1 MGEFAMVRPWL
12 GVALVAV
19 FGACSPAEPGTTVS
33 NAEPLACPEGTTL
46 QRIDFP
52 EERGGGF
59 AERCMMPD
67 GVTRSGPS
75 REWYASGKRR
85 GITNWLDGQ
94 RHGKTEFWYESG
106 QKKVEAQHDHWKA
119 VGVWTNW
126 DADGKVVDQ
135 RDFGTGQSDS
145 LPADAPVAPAGDSGV
160 PDSEGSAAP
169 GSGTPAGAAPGSDAA
184 PDGSAAPE
192 TSPPAP

>member
-1 MGEFAMVRPWL
+1 MRGLPNIRPWFA
-12 GVALVAV
+12 GALVLIATA
-19 FGACSPAEPGTTVS
+19 GCNPAEPGTTVS
-33 NAEPLACPEGTTL
+33 NAEPLVCPEGATL
-46 QRIDFP
+46 QRVDFP

-85 GITNWLDGQ
+85 GITNWDQGQ

-106 QKKVEAQHDHWKA
+106 QKKVEAQHDRWKA

-126 DADGKVVDQ
+126 DEEGKVVDQ
-135 RDFGTGQSDS
+135 RDFGTGDSDS
-145 LPADAPVAPAGDSGV
+145 LPADAPGTPASDPRSPDSAPA
-160 PDSEGSAAP
+160 PDAAPAPGAPAP
-169 GSGTPAGAAPGSDAA
+169 GSGTP
-184 PDGSAAPE
+184 
-192 TSPPAP
+192 PPATDTPPPAN